1 MWPSIYTVEA
11 RAGIE
16 MEVGGREGVLHLKIS
31 LLRGPRLPFLTA
43 RVALL
48 VAFPCIL
55 LFAFIPSAV
64 GDHVGDSRSDVP
76 IFACLALAS
85 LSLGSVLLVA
95 F

>member
-1 MWPSIYTVEA
+1 MVEA

-16 MEVGGREGVLHLKIS
+16 MEVGRREGVLCLKIS
-31 LLRGPRLPFLTA
+31 LLRGPRLLFLTVL
-43 RVALL
+43 VAPL
-48 VAFPCIL
+48 VAFLCIL

-64 GDHVGDSRSDVP
+64 RDHVGDSRSDVP